1 MENEITEVVG
11 TEGTTTEQTNNTNTE
26 GETTLV
32 SLEQAINLLSDKIKV
47 YIDTKD
53 GMMSDDIVAIKS
65 KLEELMSEENALKIQ
80 NLLSIVNS
88 LDMKDESTLNLINM
102 IKLTADSNSQNIEI
116 LNASIQ
122 ENAKSDAQ
130 LAEKLGGVVDSI
142 GSLAKKDEL
151 SNLVERV
158 ASSAVNASDKF
169 KL

>member
-1 MENEITEVVG
+1 MENETTEVVG
-11 TEGTTTEQTNNTNTE
+11 TEGTTTEQTTNTTTE
-26 GETTLV
+26 GETTPV
-32 SLEQAINLLSDKIKV
+32 SLEEAINLLSDKIKV

-53 GMMSDDIVAIKS
+53 GMMSEDIVAIKS

-88 LDMKDESTLNLINM
+88 LDMQDESTLNLINM